1 MGITIIIVLG
11 IMKISEKEMR
21 VSSVTQIFEHLR
33 KEVPREDVQRAVYGL
48 YKEGSIDKEGPKA
61 KTVYFLAKKMIEK
74 ENEKEDNS
82 TI

>member
-1 MGITIIIVLG
+1 MVIMIITALG

-48 YKEGSIDKEGPKA
+48 YKEGSVDKEGPKA
-61 KTVYFLAKKMIEK
+61 KTVYFLAKK
-74 ENEKEDNS
+74 
-82 TI
+82 